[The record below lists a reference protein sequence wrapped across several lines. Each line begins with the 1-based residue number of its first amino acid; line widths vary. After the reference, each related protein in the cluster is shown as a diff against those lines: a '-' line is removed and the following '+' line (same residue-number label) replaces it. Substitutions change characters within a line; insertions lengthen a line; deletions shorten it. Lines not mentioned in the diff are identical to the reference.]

1 MGGRA
6 DKKRDTSE
14 RKDDMQKDE
23 MTERRRQYNKQRVS
37 ATLVKNKWVLADEGS
52 EAEMDGN
59 EIIEECPVPNLK
71 SRPLQSST
79 Q

>member
-1 MGGRA
+1 MGGRE

-23 MTERRRQYNKQRVS
+23 MTEQRRQYNEQRVS
-37 ATLVKNKWVLADEGS
+37 ATLVKNKRVLVDEGT
-52 EAEMDGN
+52 EAVMDGN
-59 EIIEECPVPNLK
+59 EIIVKCPVPNLK